1 MDETV
6 ITVEARVAGQRKP
19 LVAGRKVALA
29 MPPAGGSGG
38 EALRLRDVLTQ
49 VVQQEVRAFTQRQ
62 EERRLVRVLSP
73 DEIDRAAASGKIA
86 MGGVEDRSTGAPV
99 SEETAVA
106 VALQAFTD
114 GLYFVFLDGR
124 QQEDLDAAVVLRP
137 ASTLTF
143 IRLVALAGG

>member
-1 MDETV
+1 MEEAV

-19 LVAGRKVALA
+19 LVAGRKVSLAL
-29 MPPAGGSGG
+29 PPAGGSGG

-49 VVQQEVRAFTQRQ
+49 VVQQEVRAFSQRQ

-73 DEIDRAAASGKIA
+73 DEIDRAAAGGKIA

-99 SEETAVA
+99 SEETAIA
-106 VALQAFTD
+106 VALQAFAD